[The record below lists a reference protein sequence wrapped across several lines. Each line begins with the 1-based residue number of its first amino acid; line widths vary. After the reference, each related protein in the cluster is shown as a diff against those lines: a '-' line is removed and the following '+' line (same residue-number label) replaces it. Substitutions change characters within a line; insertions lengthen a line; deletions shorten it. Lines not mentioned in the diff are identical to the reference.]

1 MKFKRKKSAKRRLQ
15 MYKNN
20 FGFTEPY
27 KILIDGTFAKH
38 ALDNKVQ
45 IFDQMKNYFGGEIT
59 LYTTQWWVKS

>member
-1 MKFKRKKSAKRRLQ
+1 MQ

-20 FGFTEPY
+20 FGFSEPY

-45 IFDQMKNYFGGEIT
+45 IYDQMKNYFGAEIT
-59 LYTTQWWVKS
+59 LYTTNW